1 MNKRSW
7 VFALVGGLLLVGVA
21 VAQQY
26 PMVDAVAD
34 KVVNKYRN
42 ASCEQLWEKK
52 GAAPSEREQEALQM
66 LRDDPQ
72 LRAVFI
78 KKIADPVLNKMFECG
93 MFP

>member
-1 MNKRSW
+1 M
-7 VFALVGGLLLVGVA
+7 GGLLLVGIA
-21 VAQQY
+21 GAQQY
-26 PMVDAVAD
+26 PLVDEVAA
-34 KVVNKYRN
+34 KVVGKYKS

-66 LRDDPQ
+66 LRNDPQ

>member
-1 MNKRSW
+1 MTKRPW
-7 VFALVGGLLLVGVA
+7 IFALVGGLLLVGVA
-21 VAQQY
+21 GAQQY
-26 PMVDAVAD
+26 PMIDLVAD

-52 GAAPSEREQEALQM
+52 GAPPGEKEQEALQM

-72 LRAVFI
+72 MRAIFI